1 MTLRTFLAITAFC
14 AAYHVPAP
22 TLAECVG
29 DDEAGTVTCDTEDY
43 QTLRDPVR
51 ALQLICDQLAS
62 PPSEI
67 ASLCEDA
74 SASARRWVRSEKY
87 DEAQQT
93 ADKLQRQV
101 NRRVGQL
108 EESRRARES
117 MSARIEALAVERDR
131 QRRRRKTWRTI
142 SYVAGAVAILSGG
155 VIVGDVAGAYEL

>member
-1 MTLRTFLAITAFC
+1 MTLRTLLTITAFC

-29 DDEAGTVTCDTEDY
+29 NDEAGTVTCDTEDY
-43 QTLRDPVR
+43 QTLRDQVR
-51 ALQLICDQLAS
+51 AYRLICDQLAS

-74 SASARRWVRSEKY
+74 SESSRRWVKSAKYEK
-87 DEAQQT
+87 AQQT
-93 ADKLQRQV
+93 ADEMQRQA
-101 NRRVGQL
+101 NRRAGML

-131 QRRRRKTWRTI
+131 QRRRRKTWQMI
-142 SYVAGAVAILSGG
+142 AYVAGAVAILSGG